1 MADLIKFIKQLTSPN
16 TNNNSMDGKRQ
27 VATRLKFIAS
37 IAPHEKIDSHNLR
50 IESATLWTPIRRFLY
65 GDSRESTL
73 TFFSSTISR
82 TFEIIDA
89 NIHSKNMADKLFC
102 ANVITDLM
110 SAVNGLKAFQ
120 KTYEEDKLVS
130 CEISVII
137 ESIEA
142 KIFSIK
148 ETNPDMFTIKDKFI
162 TQIDKND
169 KSFKENDRADSKQV
183 YRLTTPINESN
194 SSSSS
199 VNRKPVFENSLNFIR
214 EDETEEEHYP
224 SIEENK

>member
-1 MADLIKFIKQLTSPN
+1 MADLIKFIKQLTSPS

-37 IAPHEKIDSHNLR
+37 IAPHEKIDSQNLR

-65 GDSRESTL
+65 GDSRESTMA
-73 TFFSSTISR
+73 FFSSTISR

-89 NIHSKNMADKLFC
+89 NIHSKSMADRLFC

-110 SAVNGLKAFQ
+110 NAVNGLKAFQ
-120 KTYEEDKLVS
+120 KTYEDDKLVS

-142 KIFSIK
+142 KIISIK
-148 ETNPDMFTIKDKFI
+148 ETNPEMFTIKNKFLN
-162 TQIDKND
+162 QIDNQD
-169 KSFKENDRADSKQV
+169 KSFNENERADSKQV
-183 YRLTTPINESN
+183 YRLTTPIHE

-199 VNRKPVFENSLNFIR
+199 SSRKPYFENNLEYIK
-214 EDETEEEHYP
+214 EVEETEERYP
-224 SIEENK
+224 TIEENK